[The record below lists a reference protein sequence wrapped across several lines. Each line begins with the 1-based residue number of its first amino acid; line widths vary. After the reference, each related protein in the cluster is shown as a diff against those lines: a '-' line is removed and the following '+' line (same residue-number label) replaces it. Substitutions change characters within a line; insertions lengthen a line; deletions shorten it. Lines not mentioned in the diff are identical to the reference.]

1 MSAAGPNK
9 EFLISETLIP
19 DIFIARY
26 MPLLGKEAI
35 SIYLW
40 THMTFKG
47 ESFTYKDTVAY
58 GAIPEEDLKIALA
71 ELVAAG
77 VLVRK
82 ENDVYEPVDLKMVE
96 VEEYIRNRTDADGV
110 PVMKSDEKKRQLL
123 AVSIQKTYYQ
133 GHMAYAFYRLID
145 KCLYEYKFEDGVVYS
160 LFEEGKELRVH
171 YIVAKMYD
179 LAQKWYQKG
188 YTSTESLK
196 EYYELR
202 TRRSEVAKVTGK
214 LLRKRLTEMDY
225 EHINTWATDYKAD
238 AAIVEYAIR
247 CLDYKNNIRM
257 VDVTNKLKE
266 WFDAGVMTV
275 DKAMVYE
282 AERHKENKA
291 KASRSRGRTN
301 VRKSGKDAG
310 ITVESKEEKP
320 EAKPEDAET
329 QTEELKPAA
338 DETEHDSIL
347 DMFSGD
353 DDEDN

>member
-26 MPLLGKEAI
+26 MPLLGKDAI

-40 THMTFKG
+40 THMTYKG
-47 ESFTYKDTVAY
+47 DSFTLKDAVSY
-58 GAIPEEDLKIALA
+58 GAIPEEDINTALA

-82 ENDVYEPVDLKMVE
+82 EGDVFEPVDLKLVE
-96 VEEYIRNRTDADGV
+96 VEEYIRNKTDEDGV
-110 PVMKSDEKKRQLL
+110 PVMKSDEKRRQLL

-133 GHMAYAFYRLID
+133 GKMAYTFYRLID
-145 KCLYEYKFEDGVVYS
+145 KCLYEYHFEDNVVYS
-160 LFEEGKELRVH
+160 LFEEGKELRIH

-188 YTSTESLK
+188 YTTTESLK
-196 EYYELR
+196 QYYELR
-202 TRRSEVAKVTGK
+202 TRRTDIAKITGK

-225 EHINTWATDYKAD
+225 EHINKWATDYGAD

-266 WFDAGVMTV
+266 WLDAGVMPV

-282 AERHKENKA
+282 SERHKENKA

-310 ITVESKEEKP
+310 ITVETKEETKAEETAEKP
-320 EAKPEDAET
+320 EEAKP
-329 QTEELKPAA
+329 QEEA
-338 DETEHDSIL
+338 EHDSIL
-347 DMFSGD
+347 DMF
-353 DDEDN
+353 